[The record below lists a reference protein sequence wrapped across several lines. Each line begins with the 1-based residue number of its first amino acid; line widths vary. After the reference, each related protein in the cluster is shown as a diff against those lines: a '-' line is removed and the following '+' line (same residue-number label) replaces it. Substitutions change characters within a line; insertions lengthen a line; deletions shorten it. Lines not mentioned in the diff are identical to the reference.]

1 MNEKLIKYFS
11 GEMNSSE
18 KEEFEKTIEA
28 SPSLKEEV
36 DEYNS
41 FFSAISSTQN
51 PEVDESYFINLVPNF
66 RERLERSKGKKYHP
80 AFSFATAVLTV
91 VVFFLLIITH
101 TNQVVRNDNTTPNY
115 SSTDI
120 SDYLNTNSDQPLLS
134 NLPSDVQANYDSLL
148 DGLIYQELNNNGKN
162 LVGAEYLDKLDY
174 NSFLESV
181 NPNDASTIYEQL
193 KNKKIF

>member
-1 MNEKLIKYFS
+1 MNEKLIKYFA
-11 GEMNSSE
+11 GEMSSPE
-18 KEEFEKTIEA
+18 MREFEKVISE
-28 SPSLKEEV
+28 SPSLKKEAAEYRELLSDIEE
-36 DEYNS
+36 
-41 FFSAISSTQN
+41 TRN
-51 PEVDESYFINLVPNF
+51 PDVDESYFINLIPRF
-66 RERLERSKGKKYHP
+66 RTKHEQAEKKKYHP
-80 AFSFATAVLTV
+80 IFSFTTAVLTV
-91 VVFFLLIITH
+91 VILLLIIPH
-101 TNQVVRNDNTTPNY
+101 TNQVVRDKDTAANY

-120 SDYLNTNSDQPLLS
+120 SDYLTTNSDQPLLS

>member
-1 MNEKLIKYFS
+1 MNEKLIKYFA
-11 GEMNSSE
+11 GEMSSPE
-18 KEEFEKTIEA
+18 MREFEKVISE
-28 SPSLKEEV
+28 SPSLKKEAAEYRELLSDIEE
-36 DEYNS
+36 
-41 FFSAISSTQN
+41 TRN
-51 PEVDESYFINLVPNF
+51 PDVDESYFINLIPRF
-66 RERLERSKGKKYHP
+66 RTKHEQAVKKKYRP
-80 AFSFATAVLTV
+80 IFSFTTAVLTV
-91 VVFFLLIITH
+91 VILLLIIPH
-101 TNQVVRNDNTTPNY
+101 TNQVVRDKDTAANY

-120 SDYLNTNSDQPLLS
+120 SDYLTTNSDQPLLS